1 MKKTTKSF
9 GQRGEWYV
17 VIQVILFGVIFV
29 SPFLLPGT
37 VELSGPWRILA
48 IILGLALG
56 LMGGLLG
63 LAGVLSLGT
72 NLTAVP
78 HPKEN
83 AELVESGAYKIVRHP
98 IYSGLILGAF
108 GWGFLNANLVTLLLS
123 LVLFLFFD
131 FKSRREEQWL
141 CEKYAD
147 YPNYQRRVHK
157 LIPLVY

>member
-1 MKKTTKSF
+1 MNKSTNSF
-9 GQRGEWYV
+9 GRRGEWYV
-17 VIQVILFGVIFV
+17 VIQVILFGVIFL

-48 IILGLALG
+48 VLLGLALG
-56 LMGGLLG
+56 FIGGLLG

-98 IYSGLILGAF
+98 IYSGLILAAF
-108 GWGFLNANLVTLLLS
+108 GWGILNANLVTLLLA

-131 FKSRREEQWL
+131 VKSRREERWL
-141 CEKYAD
+141 CEKYAG
-147 YPNYQRRVHK
+147 YANYQSRVRK
-157 LIPLVY
+157 LMPLIY